1 MSKCINT
8 APVVVCY
15 TDAGGLK
22 TSLLEHVVYEAG
34 IAIGQVFTTADDTET
49 PFDVSTGTVV
59 AGACPVFTP
68 DVEWEQRCD
77 DTLNDGTVVVPFMC
91 QVVTSFDPSGVPIA
105 PSVVTNYGLDK
116 TTPYTVL
123 GTVLD
128 ECPCVPKGSLGTITD
143 WADLT

>member
-8 APVVVCY
+8 APVIVCY
-15 TDAGGLK
+15 TDAGGIK
-22 TSLLEHVVYEAG
+22 TTLLEHVIYENG
-34 IAIGQVFTTADDTET
+34 VAIGQVFTSASDTET
-49 PFDVSTGTVV
+49 PIDTSTGTIS

-77 DTLNDGTVVVPFMC
+77 DTLNDGSVVVPFMC
-91 QVVTSFDPSGVPIA
+91 QVVTSFDANGVVVA
-105 PSVVTNYGLDK
+105 PSVTTNYALDK
-116 TTPYTVL
+116 VTPYTVL

-143 WADLT
+143 WTALS